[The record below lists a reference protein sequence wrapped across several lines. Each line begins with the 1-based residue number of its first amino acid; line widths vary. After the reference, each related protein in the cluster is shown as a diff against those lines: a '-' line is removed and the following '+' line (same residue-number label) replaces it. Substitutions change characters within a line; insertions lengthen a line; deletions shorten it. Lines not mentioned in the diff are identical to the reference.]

1 ISMENSVLRLPD
13 KKLPLFYV
21 RSMAHV
27 PSQELGRD
35 SPKPQVCAHRV
46 SGSWSALPYQT
57 SGPGFTSHNASGA
70 GIVSYFPLPS
80 RARPGMAH
88 LECSMH
94 LLLSL
99 LSKSQSFICEAVLYR
114 RTEEL
119 SGNVDDAI
127 FNLLGSVQV
136 SFSALCRCWQK
147 TDS

>member
-1 ISMENSVLRLPD
+1 MSGKGNILAKPSRPRYLISMENSVLRLPD

-99 LSKSQSFICEAVLYR
+99 LSKSQSFICEAGKQ
-114 RTEEL
+114 TIH
-119 SGNVDDAI
+119 S
-127 FNLLGSVQV
+127 SQ
-136 SFSALCRCWQK
+136 QK
-147 TDS
+147 AFFPA